1 VCKRKQLGVVSIVLT
16 APFLAVQLLIKD
28 HEHAALLDLR
38 SEQSSVLG
46 PTVVPFAEGADQRH
60 GWCCSGWCCS
70 GWSVSNAALGS
81 NYCWPGCCTSCCCCR
96 FCICLAMFVTLELLV
111 LLHRLLFQPL

>member
-38 SEQSSVLG
+38 CEQSSVLG

-60 GWCCSGWCCS
+60 GWCCS